1 MELALVL
8 GQLPGVTIERE
19 RPEANSHGGPSIKP
33 EEIPDGPET
42 VVQLVDILLRMYKST
57 KTVMVL
63 FALAPI
69 LAGCERGLRTLP
81 TAPAVAAS
89 PAPAVAALPTPA
101 VAASPALPSQRWN
114 LTRTL
119 KSVSTPDGCSQF
131 GENTERSS
139 DWLMAIQRSGES
151 IRVLISDTGNFS
163 DPWSY
168 DGAVVAEAFSVTGP
182 GFTGFLVCGETHFPY
197 MRRTPLPGT
206 SRQMA
211 AR

>member
-1 MELALVL
+1 MA
-8 GQLPGVTIERE
+8 
-19 RPEANSHGGPSIKP
+19 
-33 EEIPDGPET
+33 PET
-42 VVQLVDILLRMYKST
+42 VVQLVDIVLRMYKST
-57 KTVMVL
+57 KTAIVL
-63 FALAPI
+63 FALAPS

-89 PAPAVAALPTPA
+89 PAPAVAALPTPV

-131 GENTERSS
+131 GQNTERSS

-151 IRVLISDTGNFS
+151 IRVLISDTSNFS

-197 MRRTPLPGT
+197 SAQDSITGHFSADGRTMTGEEVDSYRLTLGGT
-206 SRQMA
+206 LIYRFEWNATRIDGS
-211 AR
+211 